1 MVGTVDGS
9 VVVDKGSVR
18 LYTGS
23 TSLLLLR
30 SFLRGGAGAGG
41 PPPFFFDAWLVI
53 INQIAAKQKSPG
65 FGGKRLTGFA
75 DNSFLS
81 PHPGLLPEEK
91 ESTFPA
97 YGTVGARVVL
107 RQESTSG
114 TGSKFSEDEP
124 ICLYSCH
131 KRVTWRKLRAR
142 QRFCLFA
149 SMPILILLL
158 FFCSGATALVY
169 EVVWSKYLAL
179 VFGSTVYAQTV
190 VLAVF
195 MGGLALGNRIFGRRA
210 DLLKQPLATYGYVEM
225 AIGVYAF
232 FFDFLHGLGDKVFVA
247 VGTGMLEKTFLLL
260 LWKGVVATALL
271 LLPTVL
277 MGGTLPLVAAWLQRS
292 QSDASR
298 VSARFYSINSLGAVT
313 GSLLAGFFLV
323 QGLGLV
329 ATLQAA
335 ALVNL
340 FIGGTAIILARKMGK
355 EAQTTETSEKAA
367 DAPTEPVADAATK
380 EQFKLSVMLVALTGG
395 VSMGLEVLSARSL
408 VLIFG
413 ASLQSFALVLVAF
426 ILGIGFG
433 AGWIAS
439 PKYKWVKREF
449 TTVVLLLAAALWIG
463 FFIWSAEGW
472 VNVYRELRTAVA
484 RTINGYDL
492 QLFLNVLIAIVVL
505 GVPAAMLGAVL
516 PLWIRAVK
524 GGKEGLAEHVG
535 RLLTWNTVGAVI
547 GVLLTG
553 FILMP
558 VFGVRAAFGVL
569 ALALCGGG
577 IAVASKFRLQAAFMS
592 ACVVGGFLL
601 FTMVTGGEG
610 WKHVMS
616 SGVFRLRETVVDRTY
631 LPRRTEEVKIVYY
644 KDAPDATVS
653 VESVV
658 REGEERIS
666 LRINGKTDAS
676 SHGDLATQLL
686 LGHLGLMARPD
697 AENMFILGLG
707 SGITASAALAH
718 PNVKEIV
725 VAENCKPVVESAALF
740 GKWNR
745 EVLKDPKVKVVF
757 EDARTVLKL
766 GQENYDVIVCEPSNP
781 WVAGVGSVFS
791 REFYQLAASH
801 LKQDGVVVQWFHV
814 YEMHDG
820 VVDLVVKT
828 FSTVFP
834 NMEIWDP
841 GQGDF
846 IMVGSPHPWSMKL
859 DDIRR
864 VMERPMVREDFAK
877 IGLTKPEHVFFRQ
890 LASARTAF
898 AIPDGSAVQS
908 DSFPVLEYEA
918 PRAFFLGQRAED
930 FLKFDERTWQ
940 STLAS
945 TEKQRILG
953 QLTTADLEV
962 ICKEYKS
969 VNPELNSYLKQRF
982 TAGTNETMVPVFA
995 GNNPV
1000 PFIFQTYAGAKDLPN
1015 VSAETTPEEKALLTA
1030 EALIFTSPEK
1040 WREGV
1045 MTIEKTLNDM
1055 GAKTTRDPLKWKPDH
1070 FLCLAIRTALANR
1083 DFARAGELLKLE
1095 QYVEETRE
1103 MRYLKR
1109 IVAAV
1114 SPGLIQTAKPTSLV
1128 VPLPGK

>member
-1 MVGTVDGS
+1 MGGLAYSS
-9 VVVDKGSVR
+9 VVVDKGGFQA
-18 LYTGS
+18 YTGS

-41 PPPFFFDAWLVI
+41 PPPFSFHA
-53 INQIAAKQKSPG
+53 
-65 FGGKRLTGFA
+65 RLTISIDGQRIGRAKASSPRPSPPITGEREVETVVSNHSLRLRGRLAEF
-75 DNSFLS
+75 FPLS
-81 PHPGLLPEEK
+81 
-91 ESTFPA
+91 
-97 YGTVGARVVL
+97 
-107 RQESTSG
+107 
-114 TGSKFSEDEP
+114 
-124 ICLYSCH
+124 LYACH
-131 KRVTWRKLRAR
+131 IVATWRKLRAR

-149 SMPILILLL
+149 SMPILILML

-179 VFGSTVYAQTV
+179 IFGSTVYAQTV

-195 MGGLALGNRIFGRRA
+195 MGGLALGNRLFGRWA
-210 DLLKQPLATYGYVEM
+210 DRQRQPLATYGYLEM
-225 AIGVYAF
+225 AIGIYAF
-232 FFDFLHGLGDKVFVA
+232 FFDFLHGLADKVFVG
-247 VGTGMLEKTFLLL
+247 VGTGIMEQTFLLL
-260 LWKGVVATALL
+260 LWKGLLATALL
-271 LLPTVL
+271 ILPTVM
-277 MGGTLPLVAAWLQRS
+277 MGGTLPLVAAWLQRNEA
-292 QSDASR
+292 DASR

-340 FIGGTAIILARKMGK
+340 FIGGAAIVIARQAGKEEEMGK
-355 EAQTTETSEKAA
+355 VATAS
-367 DAPTEPVADAATK
+367 EPVAEVNEAGTEGTAGKD
-380 EQFKLSVMLVALTGG
+380 QFKLAVLLVSLTGG
-395 VSMGLEVLSARSL
+395 VSMGLEVLAARSL

-433 AGWIAS
+433 AGWVAS
-439 PKYKWVKREF
+439 PKYKWVKREL
-449 TTVVLLLAAALWIG
+449 TTIVLLLAAALWIG

-484 RTINGYDL
+484 RTVTGYDL
-492 QLFLNVLIAIVVL
+492 QLFLNVVIAIIVL

-524 GGKEGLAEHVG
+524 SGKDGLAEHVG
-535 RLLTWNTVGAVI
+535 RLLTWNTVGAVV

-558 VFGVRAAFGVL
+558 VFGVRAAFGIL

-577 IAVASKFRLQAAFMS
+577 IAVALKFRLQTAFMS

-601 FTMVTGGEG
+601 FTMVTGGEA
-610 WKHVMS
+610 WQHVMS
-616 SGVFRLRETVVDRTY
+616 SGVFRLRETVVDHTY
-631 LPRRTEEVKIVYY
+631 LPRRKQEVKIIYY

-676 SHGDLATQLL
+676 SHGDLSTQLL
-686 LGHLGLMARPD
+686 LGHLGLLARPE

-766 GQENYDVIVCEPSNP
+766 GQKNYDVIVCEPSNP

-846 IMVGSPHPWSMKL
+846 IMIGSPHPWSMKL
-859 DDIRR
+859 EDIRKA
-864 VMERPMVREDFAK
+864 MGRPLVKEDFAK
-877 IGLTKPEHVFFRQ
+877 IGLTKPEQVFFRQ

-898 AIPDGSAVQS
+898 AIPDGTAVQS
-908 DSFPVLEYEA
+908 DAFPVLEYEA
-918 PRAFFLGQRAED
+918 PRAFFLGHRAED
-930 FLKFDERTWQ
+930 FLRFDERTWQ
-940 STLAS
+940 SPLAS
-945 TEKQRILG
+945 AEKQRILG
-953 QLTTADLEV
+953 SLTTAELEEM
-962 ICKEYKS
+962 CKEYKS
-969 VNPELNSYLKQRF
+969 VNPDLNSYLKQRF
-982 TAGTNETMVPVFA
+982 SAGTNETRVPVFA
-995 GNNPV
+995 ESNPM
-1000 PFIFQTYAGAKDLPN
+1000 PFIFQNYVGYDKLPN
-1015 VSAETTPEEKALLTA
+1015 LPSEVTPAEQTMLTA
-1030 EALIFTSPEK
+1030 ESLIYTAPEK

-1045 MTIEKTLNDM
+1045 EMIEGKLNEL
-1055 GAKTTRDPLKWKPDH
+1055 GAKTTREPLKWKPDH
-1070 FLCLAIRTALANR
+1070 FLGVAVRTALANR
-1083 DFARAGELLKLE
+1083 DFALAQRLLELEK
-1095 QYVEETRE
+1095 YVEETRE
-1103 MRYLKR
+1103 LRYLKR
-1109 IVAAV
+1109 IVMAV
-1114 SPGLIQTAKPTSLV
+1114 APPQAQATSPTSLV
-1128 VPLPGK
+1128 VPPIGK